1 MELSLLQRQT
11 VKHKIKYSVVH
22 ISVKDTMETR
32 KVDQPDLGVSGK
44 SLVFMRTILI
54 LSAIL

>member
-11 VKHKIKYSVVH
+11 VKHKIKYSVVR
-22 ISVKDTMETR
+22 ISVKDITETR

-54 LSAIL
+54 LSALL